1 MNKDRNKTGR
11 TLCAWLL
18 GSAGFM
24 AFAVGA
30 VEKPLT
36 SLKNY
41 QVNTPQ
47 MMSSGLPDAAHFET
61 FKSLGVTRVIDLI
74 PGDRNE
80 EQTLVSDLGMD
91 YHNIQVEWEN
101 PTVANF
107 VDYVAFMESP
117 AQQGVTLT
125 HCKLN
130 WRGAVFTYLY
140 RVIRLQENEAA
151 ARQDMLAIWQP
162 NDTWQHFIEKVKQH
176 YQSESFAG

>member
-18 GSAGFM
+18 GIAGFM
-24 AFAVGA
+24 AFVVGA
-30 VEKPLT
+30 VEKTLT

-47 MMSSGLPDAAHFET
+47 MLSSGLPDAAHFET

-107 VDYVAFMESP
+107 VDYVAFMESS
-117 AQQGVTLT
+117 AQQDVTLT

-140 RVIRLQENEAA
+140 RVIRLQENEAVA
-151 ARQDMLAIWQP
+151 LEDMLAIWQP